1 MTEEDEQSKHTSE
14 ALMFEQAQNENNS
27 YRFEL
32 YVSVYGSRRGIG
44 KVEHESC
51 LVVFQNKILTRH

>member
-1 MTEEDEQSKHTSE
+1 
-14 ALMFEQAQNENNS
+14 MFEAAQNAEDS
-27 YRFEL
+27 YSFEV
-32 YVSVYGSRRGIG
+32 YVNVYGSGRDIG

>member
-1 MTEEDEQSKHTSE
+1 
-14 ALMFEQAQNENNS
+14 MFEQAQNENNS